1 MDKKLETALNNVETT
16 YGELVEIANGMLNP
30 MFEPINAIISRVSA
44 SVNAMS
50 IDQIRDYILTIQ
62 LKAFEISEIKE
73 KAALKAELAETLQ
86 REKFAVSFNGLEG
99 SAAAKDKLALVE
111 TSAEIVTEA
120 LYNLVANLLKTKL
133 DQLHRLVDA
142 LKSILMSRMQETKF
156 MNIGSTN
163 EVPSTC
169 AFAGVDEAQT
179 SKEVTQA
186 TCDAM
191 VTDNTALTVIAGK
204 NVSAEITVKN
214 ADSAVTYKINVV
226 IK

>member
-1 MDKKLETALNNVETT
+1 MDKKLETALSNVETT
-16 YGELVEIANGMLNP
+16 YGELVNIANGMLDP
-30 MFEPINAIISRVSA
+30 LFEPINAVISRVNA

-86 REKFAVSFNGLEG
+86 KEKFAISFNGLEG
-99 SAAAKDKLALVE
+99 SAAVKDKLALVE
-111 TSAEIVTEA
+111 TSAEIVSEA

-163 EVPSTC
+163 EVSPT
-169 AFAGVDEAQT
+169 AGRVR
-179 SKEVTQA
+179 
-186 TCDAM
+186 
-191 VTDNTALTVIAGK
+191 LTE
-204 NVSAEITVKN
+204 EI
-214 ADSAVTYKINVV
+214 
-226 IK
+226 

>member
-16 YGELVEIANGMLNP
+16 YGELVEIANGMLDP
-30 MFEPINAIISRVSA
+30 MFEPINAVISRVSA

-50 IDQIRDYILTIQ
+50 IDQIRDYILTLQ

-86 REKFAVSFNGLEG
+86 KERFAVSFNSFEG

-111 TSAEIVTEA
+111 TSSEIVSEA
-120 LYNLVANLLKTKL
+120 LYNLVANLLKTKV

-156 MNIGSTN
+156 MNMGSTN
-163 EVPSTC
+163 EVPATT
-169 AFAGVDEAQT
+169 GRMRLNE
-179 SKEVTQA
+179 EV
-186 TCDAM
+186 
-191 VTDNTALTVIAGK
+191 
-204 NVSAEITVKN
+204 
-214 ADSAVTYKINVV
+214 
-226 IK
+226 